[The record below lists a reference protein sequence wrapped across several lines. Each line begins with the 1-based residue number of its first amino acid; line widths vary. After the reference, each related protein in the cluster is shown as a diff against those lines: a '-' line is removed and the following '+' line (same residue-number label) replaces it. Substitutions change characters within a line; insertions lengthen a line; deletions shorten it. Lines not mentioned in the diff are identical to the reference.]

1 MGELTGKHVLGITV
15 GAFSVIIGVNL
26 VMAVKAVST
35 FPGLEVDNGY
45 IASQTFDAE
54 RQAQQALGWTL
65 VHGYAEGALSIDIR
79 KGDAVAPV
87 TGLEVLLGRTTE
99 ANEDSKPVFALKD
112 GVWMSD
118 VVLDP
123 GKWMM
128 MVRAT
133 APDGTVFRQR
143 LDLFVER

>member
-26 VMAVKAVST
+26 VMAFKAVST

-45 IASQTFDAE
+45 VASQTFDAE
-54 RQAQQALGWTL
+54 KKAQLALGWTL
-65 VHGYAEGALSIDIR
+65 THGYADGQLSINIR
-79 KGDAVAPV
+79 KGAGVAPA
-87 TGLEVLLGRTTE
+87 TALDVLLGRTTE
-99 ANEDSKPVFALKD
+99 ASEDTKPAFVLKN
-112 GVWMSD
+112 GVWVAD
-118 VVLDP
+118 VALNP

-143 LDLFVER
+143 LDLFVEK

>member
-15 GAFSVIIGVNL
+15 GAFSVIIGVNI

-54 RQAQQALGWTL
+54 KKAQLALGWTL
-65 VHGYAEGALSIDIR
+65 THGYAGGRLSIDIR
-79 KGDAVAPV
+79 KGAAAAPV
-87 TGLEVLLGRTTE
+87 TGLDVLLGRTTE
-99 ANEDSKPVFALKD
+99 ANEDMHPVFAQRG
-112 GVWMSD
+112 GVWVSD
-118 VVLDP
+118 VALNP

-128 MVRAT
+128 MVKAT
-133 APDGTVFRQR
+133 AADGTVFRQR
-143 LDLFVER
+143 LDLFVEP

>member
-15 GAFSVIIGVNL
+15 GAFSVIIGVNV

-45 IASQTFDAE
+45 VASQSFDAD
-54 RQAQQALGWTL
+54 RKAQDALGWTL
-65 VHGYAEGALSIDIR
+65 SHGYANGRLSIDIR
-79 KGDAVAPV
+79 KGAGAAPV
-87 TGLEVLLGRTTE
+87 TTLDVLLGRTTE
-99 ANEDSKPVFALKD
+99 ASEDTNPVFVRKN
-112 GVWMSD
+112 GVWVSD
-118 VVLDP
+118 VQLNP

-128 MVRAT
+128 MVKAM

>member
-15 GAFSVIIGVNL
+15 GAFSVIIGVNV

-35 FPGLEVDNGY
+35 FPGLEVENGY
-45 IASQTFDAE
+45 IASQSFDAE
-54 RQAQQALGWTL
+54 KKAQDALGWTL
-65 VHGYAEGALSIDIR
+65 VHGYAGGRLSIDIR
-79 KGDAVAPV
+79 KGASVAPV
-87 TGLEVLLGRTTE
+87 TSLDVLLGRTTE
-99 ANEDSKPVFALKD
+99 ANEDTHPVFALKD
-112 GVWMSD
+112 GVWVSD
-118 VVLDP
+118 VKLNP

>member
-1 MGELTGKHVLGITV
+1 MGELTGKHVLAITV
-15 GAFSVIIGVNL
+15 GAFSVIIGVNI
-26 VMAVKAVST
+26 VMAVKAIST

-54 RQAQQALGWTL
+54 KKAQLALGWTL
-65 VHGYAEGALSIDIR
+65 THGYADGQLSIDLR
-79 KGDAVAPV
+79 KGAGVAPV
-87 TGLEVLLGRTTE
+87 TALEVLLGRTTE
-99 ANEDSKPVFALKD
+99 AAEDTRPVFALRN
-112 GVWMSD
+112 GIWVAD
-118 VVLDP
+118 VALNP

-143 LDLFVER
+143 LDLFVEK

>member
-15 GAFSVIIGVNL
+15 GAFSIIIGVNV

-45 IASQTFDAE
+45 VASQSFDAD
-54 RQAQQALGWTL
+54 RKAQEALGWKLT
-65 VHGYAEGALSIDIR
+65 HGYANGRLGIDIR
-79 KGDAVAPV
+79 KGAEAAPV
-87 TGLEVLLGRTTE
+87 TTLDVLLGRTTE
-99 ANEDSKPVFALKD
+99 ASEDTNPVFVRQN
-112 GVWMSD
+112 GVWVSD
-118 VVLDP
+118 VQLNP

-128 MVRAT
+128 MIKAK

-143 LDLFVER
+143 LDLFVGK

>member
-15 GAFSVIIGVNL
+15 GAFSVIIAVNV

-45 IASQTFDAE
+45 IASQSFDAD
-54 RQAQQALGWTL
+54 RKAQRALGWTL
-65 VHGYAEGALSIDIR
+65 THGYADGTLRIDLR
-79 KGDAVAPV
+79 DAAGVAPV
-87 TGLEVLLGRTTE
+87 TSLDVLLGRTTE
-99 ANEDSKPVFALKD
+99 AAEDTRPVFVLKD
-112 GVWMSD
+112 GVWVSD
-118 VVLDP
+118 VALNP

-128 MVRAT
+128 MVKAA

-143 LDLFVER
+143 LDLFVEQ